1 MNRLHMI
8 DTSMW
13 TCALRK
19 SGDDLH
25 RERVQSLMRSGKA
38 AWCDAVRL
46 ELWRGVGSEN
56 DRNFLRRLQADVL
69 SLPMDGETWESACR
83 LADVGRKHGL
93 QFPSPDLL
101 IFACARQHD
110 AEVVTRDK
118 HFAQLAGLWD
128 EL

>member
-1 MNRLHMI
+1 MSNLQLV

-19 SGDDLH
+19 SGDEAH
-25 RERVQSLMRSGKA
+25 RVRVQALMKSGSA
-38 AWCDAVRL
+38 AWCEPIRL

-56 DRNFLRRLQADVL
+56 DRALLHRLEDDV
-69 SLPMDGETWESACR
+69 PMLAVNGETWDIACR
-83 LADVGRKHGL
+83 LADVGRRSGL

-110 AEVVTRDK
+110 AELVTRDK
-118 HFAQLAGLWD
+118 HFDQLVELWKKA
-128 EL
+128 